1 MKSKFKCLGDYIQ
14 LVDERNVDLQVS
26 QLLGININK
35 TFMPSVAN
43 TSGIDLSKYKIV
55 RKGRFAC
62 NVMHVGRDERL
73 PVALYDEAESA
84 MVSPAYLTFE
94 IKNTDE
100 LIPEFLMMIFQRPE
114 FDRYTWFIS
123 DSSVRGGLEWERFRS
138 IKIPIPKVD
147 TQEMVVSM
155 YKVLERRKQINKKL
169 KDLVTQVCPTLIG
182 HLIND
187 FS

>member
-1 MKSKFKCLGDYIQ
+1 MKLKFECLGDYIQ

-43 TSGIDLSKYKIV
+43 TSGIDFSKYKIV
-55 RKGRFAC
+55 KKGIFAC

-123 DSSVRGGLEWERFRS
+123 DSSVRGGLEWERFCS

-147 TQEMVVSM
+147 SQEIVISM
-155 YKVLERRKQINKKL
+155 YKVLERRKKINKKL
-169 KDLVTQVCPTLIG
+169 NDLVSKVCPILIEG
-182 HLIND
+182 LIDNL
-187 FS
+187 S